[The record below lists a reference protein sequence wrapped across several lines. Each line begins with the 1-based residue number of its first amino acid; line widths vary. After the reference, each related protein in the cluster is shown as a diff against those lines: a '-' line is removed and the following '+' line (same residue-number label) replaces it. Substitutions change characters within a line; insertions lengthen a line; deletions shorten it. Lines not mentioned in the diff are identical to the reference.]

1 MAIPSNKTGSGRAL
15 NLRPGSW
22 RHWLLVFV
30 VFGITGSLTVLF
42 SRFLLQN
49 ILNLQGG
56 LISGPWSYR
65 AVYLVLIPPFYSLT
79 LVTVGTVLGKGD
91 YFRARVVQMWLRLL
105 PARLR
110 RRLSL

>member
-1 MAIPSNKTGSGRAL
+1 LAIPSNKTGGGRAL
-15 NLRPGSW
+15 NLKPGFL

-30 VFGITGSLTVLF
+30 VFGITGSLSVLF

-49 ILNLQGG
+49 ILNLEGG

-65 AVYLVLIPPFYSLT
+65 VVYLALIPPFYSLT
-79 LVTVGTVLGKGD
+79 LVTVGTVLGKGE
-91 YFRARVVQMWLRLL
+91 YFRTRVVQMWLRLL

-110 RRLSL
+110 RRISL

>member
-1 MAIPSNKTGSGRAL
+1 MVL
-15 NLRPGSW
+15 
-22 RHWLLVFV
+22 V

-42 SRFLLQN
+42 SRFLLQD

-65 AVYLVLIPPFYSLT
+65 IVYILLIPPFYSLT
-79 LVTVGTVLGKGD
+79 LVTVGTVLGKGE
-91 YFRARVVQMWLRLL
+91 YFRARVVQMWLRFL

-110 RRLSL
+110 RRISS

>member
-1 MAIPSNKTGSGRAL
+1 M
-15 NLRPGSW
+15 
-22 RHWLLVFV
+22 
-30 VFGITGSLTVLF
+30 F

-65 AVYLVLIPPFYSLT
+65 VMYLVFIPPFYSLT
-79 LVTVGTVLGKGD
+79 LVTVGTVLGKGE

-105 PARLR
+105 PSRLR
-110 RRLSL
+110 RRISL

>member
-1 MAIPSNKTGSGRAL
+1 MKSGF
-15 NLRPGSW
+15 W

-65 AVYLVLIPPFYSLT
+65 VVYLVLIPPFYSLT
-79 LVTVGTVLGKGD
+79 LVTVGTVLGKGV

-105 PARLR
+105 PSRLR

>member
-1 MAIPSNKTGSGRAL
+1 MKSGF
-15 NLRPGSW
+15 W
-22 RHWLLVFV
+22 RHWLLVFI

-42 SRFLLQN
+42 SRLLLQD

-65 AVYLVLIPPFYSLT
+65 IVYLVLIPPFYSLT
-79 LVTVGTVLGKGD
+79 LVTVGTALGKGV
-91 YFRARVVQMWLRLL
+91 YFRTRVVHMWLRLL
-105 PARLR
+105 PSGLR